1 MINQKGGKKIMEKE
15 RVYEKIVINA
25 GWIKSNTEKHGW
37 QRNLYPSRVNHFI
50 NHIKNG
56 TFKSSLITVA
66 KKGKTLIVLDG
77 QHKLEAISRAE
88 ISKEMDFC
96 IHKGLS
102 EEDMIELYRVL
113 NNVKQPRLID
123 DIKIHL
129 DKSEW
134 LDSYMKEDFPINIS
148 FNGGVNSMRID
159 SFLNVI
165 KNGYQNEF
173 TRRNLS
179 RKNINEF
186 IEDLD
191 QMKYLTM
198 SDFCNF
204 YKGCFGE
211 PSRENWLYKNVIMFT
226 VFRIWKANKSEFNQD
241 EMVKAFKPVENN
253 DSIRRETSSSYDIN
267 AMEMLTRKVYNIIN
281 KKRSVNKFVPF
292 WEEEMLI
299 EM

>member
-1 MINQKGGKKIMEKE
+1 MEQE
-15 RVYEKIVINA
+15 RTYEKIIVNA
-25 GWIKSNTEKHGW
+25 GWIKANTEKPGW

-50 NHIKNG
+50 NHIKDG

-88 ISKEMDFC
+88 VSKEMDFC

-102 EEDMIELYRVL
+102 EEQMVELYRVL

-123 DIKIHL
+123 DIKIHVG
-129 DKSEW
+129 KTKW
-134 LDSYMKEDFPINIS
+134 LDVYMEESFPINIS

-165 KNGYQNEF
+165 YNGYKRELVRNNL
-173 TRRNLS
+173 TR
-179 RKNINEF
+179 KKIDDFING
-186 IEDLD
+186 LD
-191 QMKYLTM
+191 EITYLTM
-198 SDFCNF
+198 ADFTRF
-204 YKGCFGE
+204 YKECFGE
-211 PSRENWLYKNVIMFT
+211 PSRDNWLYKNVIMFT
-226 VFRIWKANKSEFNQD
+226 IFRIWKANKNEFNQD
-241 EMVKAFKPVENN
+241 EMIKAFQPVETN
-253 DSIRRETSSSYDIN
+253 DAVRRDSSSSYDLN
-267 AMEMLTRKVYNIIN
+267 GMEMLTRKIYNVIN
-281 KKRSVNKFVPF
+281 HRRSVNKFIPF